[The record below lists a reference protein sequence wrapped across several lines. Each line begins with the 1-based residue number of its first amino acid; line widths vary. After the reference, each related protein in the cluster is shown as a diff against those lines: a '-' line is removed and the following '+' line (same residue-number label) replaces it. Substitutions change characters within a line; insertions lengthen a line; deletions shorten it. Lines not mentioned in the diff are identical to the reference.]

1 MNVNSNNT
9 QTCFVSTLARLR
21 VSSKDAVVSADA
33 NTVDP
38 YTRYM
43 HVERPVQE
51 EFVSIVNKAAET
63 DHAELILLCGSVG
76 DGKSHTLSYCKAEYP
91 DKMNKFYIHNDSTA
105 SFYVDKPASYTLL
118 KIMDDFSDDK
128 IEDSKKKVILAI
140 NLGTLSNFLD
150 SDVENRFTKFTKYIT
165 DSGILDDSLGMSVEN
180 EYFHSVNFADYHLYE
195 LRKNETQSKYIKGI
209 LAKITASTQDNVFY
223 TSYCANCQN
232 CVSKDICPV
241 KANYELLQKSE
252 IQQGIIDSI
261 IESIIKNKQI
271 VSTRTLLNM
280 IYEILVDEGKWN
292 RGSLEPRKE
301 PAKLN
306 SVSYCESLLPNIL
319 FGKKNASEI
328 LDAIGLVDPMRI
340 RNEKVDDF
348 MVFFENTDEIIKIFK
363 DTLPEYSYLIEGFS
377 GDDFSEK
384 AMYKVRKMILQLY
397 IRLCWLSKKRSD
409 LLPADEDYQE
419 YVKALYAWNVGD
431 HQGLNAVYKIVENGV
446 LSWNGQVSKNEMQL
460 SINGKKTEYRLYQNI
475 QIKRIANN
483 LGSQKQ
489 GELNSFKDEL
499 RLKYRYSGNK
509 EAEIDVDFALFSLLK
524 KVVRGY
530 VPSLTDKK
538 INVKCVEFINCI
550 ANGGS
555 KMEQIIIRNQVQK
568 EVREYHLSYEDG
580 FGYSFEEE

>member
-1 MNVNSNNT
+1 MTINSNNT

-33 NTVDP
+33 NIVDP

-76 DGKSHTLSYCKAEYP
+76 DGKSHMLSYCKAEHP
-91 DKMNKFYIHNDSTA
+91 DIMNKFYIHNDSTA

-118 KIMDDFSDDK
+118 KIMNDFADDK

-140 NLGTLSNFLD
+140 NLGTLSNFLE
-150 SDVENRFTKFTKYIT
+150 SDVEKRFTKFARYIT
-165 DSGILDDSLGMSVEN
+165 DSGILDDSLGASVEN
-180 EYFHSVNFADYHLYE
+180 KYFHSVNFADYHLYE
-195 LRKNETQSKYIKGI
+195 LRKNEVQSKYIKGI
-209 LAKITASTQDNVFY
+209 LLKITASTEGNVFY
-223 TSYCANCQN
+223 TSYCTNCQN

-261 IESIIKNKQI
+261 IESIIKNKHI

-280 IYEILVDEGKWN
+280 IYEILVNEGKWN

-319 FGKKNASEI
+319 FGKMNASEI
-328 LDAIGLVDPMRI
+328 LNAIGLVDPMRI

-363 DTLPEYSYLIEGFS
+363 DTLPEYSYLIERFS
-377 GDDFSEK
+377 EDDFSEK

-460 SINGKKTEYRLYQNI
+460 SINGKKTEYRLFQNI

-483 LGSQKQ
+483 LGNQKQ

-499 RLKYRYSGNK
+499 KLKYRYSGNK

-530 VPSLTDKK
+530 VPSLADKK

-550 ANGGS
+550 ADGGS

-568 EVREYHLSYEDG
+568 EIREYHLSYEEG
-580 FGYSFEEE
+580 FGYSFEVE

>member
-76 DGKSHTLSYCKAEYP
+76 DGKSHMLSYCKAEYP

-195 LRKNETQSKYIKGI
+195 LRKNETQSKYTKGI

>member
-76 DGKSHTLSYCKAEYP
+76 DGKSHMLSYCKAEYP

-118 KIMDDFSDDK
+118 KIMDDFADDK

-150 SDVENRFTKFTKYIT
+150 SDVEKRFTKFAKYIT

-180 EYFHSVNFADYHLYE
+180 KYFHSVNFADYHLYE
-195 LRKNETQSKYIKGI
+195 LRKNETQSKYIRGI
-209 LAKITASTQDNVFY
+209 LEKITASTEDNVFF
-223 TSYCANCQN
+223 TSYCENCQN

-241 KANYELLQKSE
+241 KANYELLQRSE

-306 SVSYCESLLPNIL
+306 SVSYCEALLPNIL

-348 MVFFENTDEIIKIFK
+348 MVFFENTDEIIKVFK
-363 DTLPEYSYLIEGFS
+363 NTLLEYAYLIERFS
-377 GDDFSEK
+377 GEDFSERS
-384 AMYKVRKMILQLY
+384 MYKVRKMILQLY

-460 SINGKKTEYRLYQNI
+460 SINGKKTEYRLFQNI

-483 LGSQKQ
+483 LGNQKQ

-499 RLKYRYSGNK
+499 KLKYCYSGNK

-530 VPSLTDKK
+530 VPSLADKK

-568 EVREYHLSYEDG
+568 EVREYHLSYEEG
-580 FGYSFEEE
+580 FGYSFEVE

>member
-76 DGKSHTLSYCKAEYP
+76 DGKSHMLSYCKAEYP

-118 KIMDDFSDDK
+118 KIMDDFADDK

-165 DSGILDDSLGMSVEN
+165 DSGILDASLGMSVEN

-209 LAKITASTQDNVFY
+209 LAKITASTHDNVFY

-363 DTLPEYSYLIEGFS
+363 YTLPEYSYLIEGFS

-397 IRLCWLSKKRSD
+397 IRLCWLS
-409 LLPADEDYQE
+409 
-419 YVKALYAWNVGD
+419 
-431 HQGLNAVYKIVENGV
+431 
-446 LSWNGQVSKNEMQL
+446 
-460 SINGKKTEYRLYQNI
+460 T
-475 QIKRIANN
+475 
-483 LGSQKQ
+483 
-489 GELNSFKDEL
+489 
-499 RLKYRYSGNK
+499 
-509 EAEIDVDFALFSLLK
+509 
-524 KVVRGY
+524 
-530 VPSLTDKK
+530 
-538 INVKCVEFINCI
+538 
-550 ANGGS
+550 
-555 KMEQIIIRNQVQK
+555 
-568 EVREYHLSYEDG
+568 
-580 FGYSFEEE
+580 

>member
-1 MNVNSNNT
+1 MNINSNNN

-21 VSSKDAVVSADA
+21 VSSKDAVVSADT
-33 NTVDP
+33 NTMDP
-38 YTRYM
+38 YTKYM

-51 EFVSIVNKAAET
+51 KFVSIVNKAAET

-76 DGKSHTLSYCKAEYP
+76 DGKSHMLSYCKAEYP

-118 KIMDDFSDDK
+118 KIMDDFADDK

-150 SDVENRFTKFTKYIT
+150 SDVEKRFTKFAKYII
-165 DSGILDDSLGMSVEN
+165 DSGILDDSLGMGAEN
-180 EYFHSVNFADYHLYE
+180 KYFHSVNFADYHLYE
-195 LRKNETQSKYIKGI
+195 LRKDETQSKYIKGI
-209 LAKITASTQDNVFY
+209 LAKITASTGDNVFY
-223 TSYCANCQN
+223 TSYCENCHN

-306 SVSYCESLLPNIL
+306 SVSYCEALLPNIL

-328 LDAIGLVDPMRI
+328 LDVIGLVDPMRI

-363 DTLPEYSYLIEGFS
+363 DTLPEYAYLIERFS
-377 GDDFSEK
+377 GEDFSER
-384 AMYKVRKMILQLY
+384 AMHKVRKMILQSY
-397 IRLCWLSKKRSD
+397 IRLCWLSKKRID

-446 LSWNGQVSKNEMQL
+446 LSWNGQAPKNEMQL
-460 SINGKKTEYRLYQNI
+460 TINVKKTEYHLFQDI

-483 LGSQKQ
+483 LGNQAQ
-489 GELNSFKDEL
+489 GELNSFKNEL
-499 RLKYRYSGNK
+499 RLKYRYSVNK
-509 EAEIDVDFALFSLLK
+509 EAEIDIDFALFSLLK
-524 KVVRGY
+524 KIVRGY
-530 VPSLTDKK
+530 VPSLTDKR

-550 ANGGS
+550 SNGGS
-555 KMEQIIIRNQVQK
+555 KMEQITIRNQVQK
-568 EVREYHLSYEDG
+568 EIKEYRLSYEEG
-580 FGYSFEEE
+580 FGYSFEVE